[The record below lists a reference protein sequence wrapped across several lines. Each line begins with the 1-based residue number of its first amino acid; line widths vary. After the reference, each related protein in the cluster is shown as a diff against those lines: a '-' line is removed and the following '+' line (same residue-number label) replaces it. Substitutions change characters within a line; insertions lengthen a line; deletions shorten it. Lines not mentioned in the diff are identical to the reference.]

1 MIELRRPPLFQNA
14 PPAPPYRRGS
24 SSGALGW
31 GLAAALLLFLSS
43 GTGPSAAGAQGTAP
57 KTGAAP
63 APATK
68 AAPPKAASKSSA
80 TKPPAKRGASTAA
93 AVTVAT
99 VGSSRKVDSTDIQR
113 AAQSLGDDPLRK
125 KDVAAWRRMLLDRV
139 ADRELL
145 AIEAERRGLHR
156 DPVLAKRIADREYT
170 ILLDQLY
177 RKVLIPGITPTK
189 EQLAEIRAAGL
200 HRGVDLHY
208 LLIRDDASGAMRP
221 MALRIY
227 EAAKKGA
234 AFDSLAVL
242 YSGHPPSRA
251 ARGHLGWVLAKELD
265 PASYAAV
272 RSAKPGDV
280 VGVYSGTYGHEIY
293 KIGGFSEPSEDSLFQ
308 LVYHERRRG
317 ISRDYEKE
325 LLEKYHFTLDTTQV
339 RTLIFATASETP
351 DSILASLGPDG
362 TRPERGVR
370 PAIGILATCDWDTVT
385 FDDVLRATPP
395 VVGRTGRMRIRD
407 ASDLH
412 RLCARAVLPGLT
424 LRDARERGLDRDPDV
439 ARVIRLSRDRF
450 LTSAMV
456 EKGRAPLPEDAALRA
471 FYEANRAAYTRPRTA
486 ITRVAI
492 AAERDSAALL
502 LERARSLGGL
512 SESLLVS
519 SGFEARKAGIAS
531 HLGRRSFATVPVAA
545 DADSLGR
552 AAGDAAGGQ
561 LLPVTRVPQG
571 YAVAQVLS
579 VEDARPLTFEE
590 AASSVRRH
598 WIDDAE
604 NRWVEEQ
611 LQTLR
616 AKTPVRIQPGRL
628 ESVKLTSALSSG
640 GSNP

>member
-14 PPAPPYRRGS
+14 PPAPPYRRAS
-24 SSGALGW
+24 SPGALGW

-43 GTGPSAAGAQGTAP
+43 GTGPSAAGAQGTAQ

-63 APATK
+63 AAK

-80 TKPPAKRGASTAA
+80 TKPPAKRGTSSAA

-99 VGSSRKVDSTDIQR
+99 VGSSRKVDSTDI
-113 AAQSLGDDPLRK
+113 PLRK

-139 ADRELL
+139 VDRELL
-145 AIEAERRGLHR
+145 AMEAERRGLDR
-156 DPVLAKRIADREYT
+156 DPVLAKRIAEREYT

-242 YSGHPPSRA
+242 YSGHPPSKA
-251 ARGHLGWVLAKELD
+251 ARGHFGWVLAKELD

-280 VGVYSGTYGHEIY
+280 VGVYSGTYGHEMY

-317 ISRDYEKE
+317 ISSDYEQE
-325 LLEKYHFTLDTTQV
+325 LLRKYHFTLDTTQV

-370 PAIGILATCDWDTVT
+370 PAIGILATCDGDTVT

-407 ASDLH
+407 ANDLR

-450 LTSAMV
+450 LTTAMV
-456 EKGRAPLPEDAALRA
+456 ERGRAPLPEDGALRA

-492 AAERDSAALL
+492 AVERDSAAALH
-502 LERARSLGGL
+502 ERARSRGGL

-519 SGFEARKAGIAS
+519 SGFEARKAGTAS
-531 HLGRRSFATVPVAA
+531 HLSRRSFATVPVAA
-545 DADSLGR
+545 NVDSLGS
-552 AAGDAAGGQ
+552 AAGEAAAGQ

-579 VEDARPLTFEE
+579 VEEARPLTFEE
-590 AASSVRRH
+590 ATSSVRRH

-616 AKTPVRIQPGRL
+616 VKTPVRIQPGRL